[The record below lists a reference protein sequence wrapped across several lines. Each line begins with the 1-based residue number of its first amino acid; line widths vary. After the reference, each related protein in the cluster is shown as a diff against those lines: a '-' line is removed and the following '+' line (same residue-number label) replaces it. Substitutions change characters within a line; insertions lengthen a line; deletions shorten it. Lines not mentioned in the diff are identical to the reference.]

1 MINRRGLL
9 GLAGA
14 TLAYRPSLFTANAQG
29 RFPDRSIR
37 IVVPRSP
44 GGSVDV
50 IGRGWSERVR
60 NTLGQSFIENVG
72 GGGGRIGATA
82 VARAPADGYTL
93 LIGSSSELVLNPL
106 LERQPYDPIKDFAPI
121 GILSTSPLII
131 GVNPDIPVKNLK
143 DLIAYAKANP
153 GKVNYGTAGAGT
165 IGHVATEL
173 FKQNA
178 GLPDVVHVPYK
189 GGAAA
194 VQDAIGGQ
202 VTFAT
207 VSISG
212 AVVDLHQAGKIRI
225 IAVTSQ
231 DRPEA
236 SPDLPSIAE
245 QGFPELVTIF
255 FIGLFA
261 PTGVPEP
268 ILSQLEKVT
277 GEAMK
282 DTALRKTLLNAGF
295 DVPDSSRAK
304 AARFVQ
310 DEFERWGPVLKSA
323 GLARQ

>member
-1 MINRRGLL
+1 MIDRRKLL
-9 GLAGA
+9 ELAGA
-14 TLAYRPSLFTANAQG
+14 SLAFPSGLLAARAQG

-50 IGRGWSERVR
+50 IGRGWSEKVR
-60 NTLGQSFIENVG
+60 NTLGQSHIENMG

-93 LIGSSSELVLNPL
+93 LIGSTSELVLNPL
-106 LERQPYDPIKDFAPI
+106 LEKQPYDPIKDFAPI
-121 GILSTSPLII
+121 SILSTSPLIM
-131 GVNPDIPVKNLK
+131 GVNPNIPVKNLK
-143 DLIAYAKANP
+143 ELIAYAKANP
-153 GKVNYGTAGAGT
+153 GKINYGTAGAGT
-165 IGHVATEL
+165 IGHVAVEL
-173 FKQNA
+173 FKQRA
-178 GLPDVVHVPYK
+178 GLPDIVHIPYK

-202 VTFAT
+202 VTFAA

-245 QGFPELVTIF
+245 QGFPDLVTIF

-261 PTGVPEP
+261 PTGVPEA
-268 ILSQLEKVT
+268 ILNQLEKVT
-277 GEAMK
+277 GDAMK
-282 DTALRKTLLNAGF
+282 DAALRKTLLNAGF
-295 DVPDSSRAK
+295 DVPNSSRAQATK
-304 AARFVQ
+304 FVE
-310 DEFERWGPVLKSA
+310 DEFRRWGPVLKSA
-323 GLARQ
+323 DLTRQ